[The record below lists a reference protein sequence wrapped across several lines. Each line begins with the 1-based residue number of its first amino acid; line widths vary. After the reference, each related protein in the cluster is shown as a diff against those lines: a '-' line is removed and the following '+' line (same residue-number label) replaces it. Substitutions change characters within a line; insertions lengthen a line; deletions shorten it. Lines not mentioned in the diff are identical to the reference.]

1 MGADVH
7 SMTEEF
13 VLKVRIR
20 FRKYS
25 IMKYIGH
32 LDILRYFQKCMRRAE
47 IDISYSGGFSPHQ
60 IMSFAAPLGVGLIS
74 DGEYLDISV
83 ESSDSSK
90 VSMEKLNSVMVPG
103 IKITSYKKLDDKDKN
118 AMSIVACADYY
129 VYPKERIKLPSVD
142 KLLQAKKDFYDEA
155 KTILV
160 TKQTKK
166 SEKVMDLKAL
176 VYDFDITTK
185 DINGIAD
192 NTCFYIKLST
202 GSVDNVKPELFLKA
216 FFDYMGVEFV
226 ETDYQIHRLD
236 LYCDRDGEL
245 ISLSDTGEEIE

>member
-1 MGADVH
+1 
-7 SMTEEF
+7 MTEVF

-32 LDILRYFQKCMRRAE
+32 LDILRYFQKCMRRAG

-103 IKITSYKKLDDKDKN
+103 MEITSYKKLDDKDKN

-185 DINGIAD
+185 DINGID
-192 NTCFYIKLST
+192 GNTCFYIKLST

-216 FFDYMGVEFV
+216 FFDYMGLEFV